1 MHPQTWPSGIE
12 DLLSAAPV
20 YRYLNI
26 RTIRLSSWGLAA
38 TSPTN
43 NFNIRTSLI
52 NISIFLKMKTLLSI
66 GLLTLVVPLAVAQ
79 DKGYPDIPKNDIEIG
94 EPIPMNPNDI
104 PESCSAYEIL
114 VGMLSSFA
122 YFVPTRLYSNCLTQP
137 VARETSEPNYEGGD
151 SKFGFIVREP
161 IVKSVT
167 RKTR

>member
-1 MHPQTWPSGIE
+1 
-12 DLLSAAPV
+12 
-20 YRYLNI
+20 
-26 RTIRLSSWGLAA
+26 
-38 TSPTN
+38 
-43 NFNIRTSLI
+43 
-52 NISIFLKMKTLLSI
+52 MKTLLSI

>member
-1 MHPQTWPSGIE
+1 
-12 DLLSAAPV
+12 
-20 YRYLNI
+20 
-26 RTIRLSSWGLAA
+26 
-38 TSPTN
+38 
-43 NFNIRTSLI
+43 
-52 NISIFLKMKTLLSI
+52 MKTLLSI

-114 VGMLSSFA
+114 V
-122 YFVPTRLYSNCLTQP
+122 
-137 VARETSEPNYEGGD
+137 VARETSELNYEGGD

-167 RKTR
+167 LDLRYMSKEVKDVLDRELTMVLL